1 MYNDLEFPIEIWFAI
16 PIYQNYVREANFQAI
31 QSQFQTVV
39 DDLKDKDMFKSKQN
53 WNSHKLSDSTFTK
66 NFLDEYKLDLF
77 KQELD
82 DHIYSYLKVINS
94 PIIEKEETF
103 KYTIIGSWMTLTE
116 QYQYAHIHS
125 HGHADLSGVYYFKTN
140 GEDGNIFFQDPN
152 KMMASGYC
160 FSHISSRQEFTP
172 APGKILLFPGWLEHG
187 VGTNTT
193 DNERIS
199 VSFNI
204 QFKR

>member
-1 MYNDLEFPIEIWFAI
+1 MYNDLDYPIEIWFAI
-16 PIYQNYVREANFQAI
+16 PIYQNYVREANFQPI

-39 DDLKDKDMFKSKQN
+39 EDLKSKDAFKQRQD
-53 WNSHKLSDSTFTK
+53 WNSHKLSDTSFTK
-66 NFLDEYKLDLF
+66 NLLDEHNLDLF

-82 DHIYSYLKVINS
+82 DHIYSYLKIINS
-94 PIIEKEETF
+94 PIIAEEETF
-103 KYTIIGSWMTLTE
+103 KYTITSSWMTLTE
-116 QYQYAHIHS
+116 KYQYAHIHS
-125 HGHADLSGVYYFKTN
+125 HGSSDLSGVYYVN
-140 GEDGNIFFQDPN
+140 SNREDGNIFFQDPN
-152 KMMASGYC
+152 KMMGSSYC

-172 APGKILLFPGWLEHG
+172 APGRILLFPGWLEHG
-187 VGTNTT
+187 VTTNTT